1 MSMTHVMMPDHLHV
15 GQWKAGQMPTID
27 SCLVVVT
34 YDQTSR
40 AYVIDKDDYFSF
52 CEWICGELIDEYDV
66 ETDHPD
72 DFMHAQGITIK
83 RTNLEDVR

>member
-1 MSMTHVMMPDHLHV
+1 MPDHLHV
-15 GQWKAGQMPTID
+15 GQWKAGQMPIID

-40 AYVIDKDDYFSF
+40 AYVIAKAVYFSF

-66 ETDHPD
+66 S
-72 DFMHAQGITIK
+72 
-83 RTNLEDVR
+83 LEDDLDVFLATKDR

>member
-1 MSMTHVMMPDHLHV
+1 MTHVMEPYCYLV
-15 GQWKAGQMPTID
+15 GKWKAGQMPKTD

-40 AYVIDKDDYFSF
+40 AYVIAKAVYFSF

-66 ETDHPD
+66 ETDDPD
-72 DFMHAQGITIK
+72 DFMQAQGITIK
-83 RTNLEDVR
+83 RTNLEDV

>member
-1 MSMTHVMMPDHLHV
+1 LHV

>member
-1 MSMTHVMMPDHLHV
+1 MTHVMEPSHLFV
-15 GQWKAGQMPTID
+15 GQWKAGQMPTVD
-27 SCLVVVT
+27 SCFVVVT

-66 ETDHPD
+66 ECDHPD

>member
-1 MSMTHVMMPDHLHV
+1 MPDHLHV

>member
-1 MSMTHVMMPDHLHV
+1 MTHVMEPSHIFV
-15 GQWKAGQMPTID
+15 GQWKAGQMPTTD

-34 YDQTSR
+34 YDQTSH
-40 AYVIDKDDYFSF
+40 AYVIYQEDYFSF
-52 CEWICGELIDEYDV
+52 CEWVCGEWVEEYDV
-66 ETDHPD
+66 ECDDPD